1 MTAASAVSFKQILS
15 VRWNPGRDLAVV
27 ALSWVLVVG
36 ALYTAT
42 VIVGTAP
49 WDGMAYF
56 FLYAVVSATLF
67 GLGIPLY
74 WMTVVRRRPI
84 AGLGLTTK
92 RVGVSLVVQ
101 LILATLLYFA
111 TLAKVELPPADMSE
125 SLLHWTTLTAIERM
139 IFRPEA

>member
-56 FLYAVVSATLF
+56 FLYAVVNDARR
-67 GLGIPLY
+67 
-74 WMTVVRRRPI
+74 VRHPVMLDDSCPPAPI
-84 AGLGLTTK
+84 AGLGPHQTSENWPCGTTDPD
-92 RVGVSLVVQ
+92 
-101 LILATLLYFA
+101 IAFA
-111 TLAKVELPPADMSE
+111 TLAKLAPPADMVVFYTG
-125 SLLHWTTLTAIERM
+125 LL
-139 IFRPEA
+139 